1 MSGSLGPR
9 PHPYTGPRVGVGSGN
24 ETRCLA
30 VTFLLSSQSTLRRAR
45 AWKKGNES
53 HFVVSRNTWSCDV
66 IIMMSYTKYS
76 TECHQLHVALHRM
89 DFFQFLVVHNS
100 KSEAERYSTVILQ
113 TKLEV
118 WNTAMPLF

>member
-1 MSGSLGPR
+1 MAALL
-9 PHPYTGPRVGVGSGN
+9 
-24 ETRCLA
+24 ELA
-30 VTFLLSSQSTLRRAR
+30 LCKMIQDYVEHFASWQSTLRRAR
-45 AWKKGNES
+45 AWKKGNEI
-53 HFVVSRNTWSCDV
+53 HFAVSRNTWSCDV

>member
-1 MSGSLGPR
+1 MR
-9 PHPYTGPRVGVGSGN
+9 
-24 ETRCLA
+24 
-30 VTFLLSSQSTLRRAR
+30 QSTLRRAR
-45 AWKKGNES
+45 TWKKGNEI
-53 HFVVSRNTWSCDV
+53 HFAVSRNTWSCDV